1 MDRASYHAWHSDRW
15 CVYFG
20 RDRWRELGR
29 MQEMSAYTQSLKRV
43 ADTLPEIVKGEDLK
57 KHKQAKTEILRAYI
71 HLIKA
76 LSYLDEEN
84 TN

>member
-1 MDRASYHAWHSDRW
+1 
-15 CVYFG
+15 
-20 RDRWRELGR
+20 
-29 MQEMSAYTQSLKRV
+29 MSAYTQSLKRV
-43 ADTLPEIVKGEDLK
+43 ADTLPEIAKGEDLK
-57 KHKQAKTEILRAYI
+57 EHAQAKTEILRAYI